1 MIRGKDY
8 RSMWEIESIIK
19 NMSVFGILFLTHS
32 EDPLLCQQILK
43 VMMVTFTEELQT
55 V

>member
-1 MIRGKDY
+1 
-8 RSMWEIESIIK
+8 
-19 NMSVFGILFLTHS
+19 MSVFGIFFLTHS
-32 EDPLLCQQILK
+32 EDLLIYQQILK